1 MTKKKKSNINKKLS
15 SLILFIIISIYGIY
29 SDQLQ
34 ETFGMLNPSSNEVES
49 ELKVYFLDV
58 GQADAIL
65 IQNNNE
71 NMLIDAGN
79 NEDGKP
85 LVEYFK
91 SLGINTFK
99 YIVATHPHED
109 HIGGLD
115 NIINEF
121 QIKTIYMPDAITTT
135 KTFTEVLD
143 AIENKS
149 LTYNVPKI
157 NETFSLG
164 EATFKVIY
172 TGTDTSDLNNTS
184 IILKLEFGN
193 TTFLLTGDA
202 TSETEKL
209 ILKQDIKA
217 DILKLGHHGSRY
229 SSSDEFL
236 ERVNPK
242 YAIISA
248 GKNNT
253 YDHPHPETI
262 KKLKTKKIEILRT
275 DELGTILIT
284 TDGNQIETTY
294 LKTNT
299 NGGQS

>member
-217 DILKLGHHGSRY
+217 DVLKLGHHGSRY
-229 SSSDEFL
+229 SSSNKFL
-236 ERVNPK
+236 DRVSPK
-242 YAIISA
+242 QAIISV
-248 GKNNT
+248 GKDNS
-253 YDHPHPETI
+253 YEHPHKEVI
-262 KKLKTKKIEILRT
+262 NSLKKRNIEIYRT
-275 DELGTILIT
+275 DELGSILVTSDGYVLDIKNIK
-284 TDGNQIETTY
+284 TD
-294 LKTNT
+294 T
-299 NGGQS
+299 NG